1 MARPYH
7 VLNLT
12 LLPLLRARIRRIEGR
27 EHLPSEGG
35 FIIVANHQS
44 WIDSGIIGGALYR
57 SIRKSLRFIAQTG
70 KYHFLGG
77 IPIAEYERRRVL
89 EVTLGYLRAG
99 HPAVIFPEG
108 NSNPEPAL
116 RPGRTGAARLALM
129 SGLPVVPVGVF
140 PKHEELPEDR
150 HLLYTVTG
158 QIMVAISQLCG
169 KPYSQQPE
177 G

>member
-1 MARPYH
+1 
-7 VLNLT
+7 
-12 LLPLLRARIRRIEGR
+12 
-27 EHLPSEGG
+27 
-35 FIIVANHQS
+35 
-44 WIDSGIIGGALYR
+44 
-57 SIRKSLRFIAQTG
+57 
-70 KYHFLGG
+70 
-77 IPIAEYERRRVL
+77 
-89 EVTLGYLRAG
+89 TLGYLRAG

-129 SGLPVVPVGVF
+129 SGLPVVPVGILGTEGVSLSASWRWFWAWWRPCRVKIGAPMVF

-150 HLLYTVTG
+150 HLLYTITG
-158 QIMVAISQLCG
+158 TIMAAISQLCG